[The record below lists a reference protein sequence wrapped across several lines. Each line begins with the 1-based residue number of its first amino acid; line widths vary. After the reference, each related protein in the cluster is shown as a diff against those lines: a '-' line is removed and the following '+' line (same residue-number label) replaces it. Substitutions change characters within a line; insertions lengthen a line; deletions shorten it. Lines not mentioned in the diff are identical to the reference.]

1 MNREIRVREV
11 RVIGPEG
18 EQLGILPT
26 PEAFKQAQESG
37 YDLVEVAPTSVPPVC
52 RIMDYGKYQY
62 QEQKRAREAK
72 KHQHV
77 VEVKEI
83 KFRPKVD
90 EHDYQ
95 FKKNHIQRFI
105 EEGDKVKATIF
116 FRGREMAHPEIGH
129 KILMRLIADLADVAT
144 PETAPRMEG
153 NQMHTILT
161 AKRGAKPAKLASKPV
176 AAAAGEP
183 ERS

>member
-1 MNREIRVREV
+1 M
-11 RVIGPEG
+11 
-18 EQLGILPT
+18 GIMP
-26 PEAFKQAQESG
+26 PPQALAIARQKG
-37 YDLVEVAPTSVPPVC
+37 LDLVEISPTAVPPVC

-72 KHQHV
+72 RHQHV

-116 FRGREMAHPEIGH
+116 FRGREMAHPDIGH
-129 KILMRLIADLADVAT
+129 KILMRLIEELSDVAIAETT
-144 PETAPRMEG
+144 PRQEG

-161 AKRGAKPAKLASKPV
+161 RKPSGGGRAK
-176 AAAAGEP
+176 AAAATK
-183 ERS
+183 